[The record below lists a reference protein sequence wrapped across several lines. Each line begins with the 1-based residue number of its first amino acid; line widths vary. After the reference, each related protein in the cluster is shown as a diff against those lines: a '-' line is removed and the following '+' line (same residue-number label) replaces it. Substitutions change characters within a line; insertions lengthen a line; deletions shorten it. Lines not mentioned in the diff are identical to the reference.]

1 VGKDYLD
8 LFGRLASGAEV
19 KNLWLVDVN
28 ITGSGSYVGG
38 LVGENSYSGTV
49 TTSFW
54 DIETSGQTTS
64 AGGTGKTTAE
74 MQDIRTYQD
83 AGWDFVGEIV
93 NGTHD
98 FWLMP
103 EAGGYPVLS
112 IFHGYTPPQLEGL
125 GTRDE
130 PYLISDAM
138 ELGAMIHYS
147 HSAHYRLASSID
159 LSGIHWG
166 MAVIPSFSGTF
177 DGNNLTISH
186 LTLTGASY
194 VGLFG
199 QLGSGAEVKDLGL
212 VDVNISGSGNYV
224 GGLVRK
230 NYGAVTECYS
240 TGAVSGTGWSVGG
253 LVGANQGNVTQCYS
267 TGTVSDNGT
276 AWWSYV
282 GGLVGENTERGF
294 ISDCYSTGAVS
305 GGSSVGGL
313 VGNNWG
319 TVTQCYSTGAVSGSA
334 NYVGGL
340 VGNNGK
346 RDWYSEAGTVT
357 RCYSTG
363 TVSGTDYVGGLVGQN
378 YDGAVTGC
386 YSTGVVT
393 GNSRVGGLVGYH
405 WGGTVTQCY
414 STGAVSGS
422 SNVGGLVGY
431 NWSTVSN
438 CYSTG
443 AVSGKSVVGGL
454 VGENDESGFIS
465 DCYSTGAVSASEAV
479 GGLVGSNG
487 GTVSCCYST
496 GPVTGSG
503 EYIGGLVGC
512 PWVWGGAGWPGHEI
526 RGNVSNCFWDIQTS
540 GRTTSNGGTGKTTAE
555 MQTAKTFLEAGW
567 DFIDETAN
575 GTEDIWWILEGR
587 DYPRLW
593 WELVD

>member
-1 VGKDYLD
+1 MGKDYLD

-319 TVTQCYSTGAVSGSA
+319 TVTQCYSTGMVSGSDW
-334 NYVGGL
+334 VGGL
-340 VGNNGK
+340 VGMNG
-346 RDWYSEAGTVT
+346 DAAYDLSGVITQ
-357 RCYSTG
+357 CYSTA
-363 TVSGTDYVGGLVGQN
+363 TVAGVISIGGLVG
-378 YDGAVTGC
+378 C
-386 YSTGVVT
+386 
-393 GNSRVGGLVGYH
+393 NS
-405 WGGTVTQCY
+405 GTVTQCY
-414 STGAVSGS
+414 SAGRLSG
-422 SNVGGLVGY
+422 NEGYVGGLVGGSD
-431 NWSTVSN
+431 WGATVS
-438 CYSTG
+438 
-443 AVSGKSVVGGL
+443 
-454 VGENDESGFIS
+454 
-465 DCYSTGAVSASEAV
+465 
-479 GGLVGSNG
+479 
-487 GTVSCCYST
+487 
-496 GPVTGSG
+496 
-503 EYIGGLVGC
+503 
-512 PWVWGGAGWPGHEI
+512 
-526 RGNVSNCFWDIQTS
+526 RCFWDTQTS
-540 GRTTSNGGTGKTTAE
+540 GQATSAGGEGRTTAQ
-555 MQTAKTFLEAGW
+555 MQMAKTFLDAGW
-567 DFIDETAN
+567 DFVDETSN
-575 GTEDIWWILEGR
+575 SSEDIWWIDEGK
-587 DYPRLW
+587 DYPHLW
-593 WELVD
+593 WEARN